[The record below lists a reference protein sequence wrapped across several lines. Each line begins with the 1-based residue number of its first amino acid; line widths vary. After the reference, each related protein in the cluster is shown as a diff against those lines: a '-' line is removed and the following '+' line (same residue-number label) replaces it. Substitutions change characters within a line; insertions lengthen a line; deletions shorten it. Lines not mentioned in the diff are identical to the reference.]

1 MTTTK
6 HLRLV
11 LVALAALTFG
21 APLAHGKGGPRNS
34 SPVRV
39 TNSSGGTAHGFTAP
53 PQRKPSV
60 VSRFDCA
67 GRHNCKPGVHII
79 RDHREQ
85 PGKYYV
91 HR

>member
-6 HLRLV
+6 NLCLT
-11 LVALAALTFG
+11 LAALAALTFG
-21 APLAHGKGGPRNS
+21 APFAHGKGGPRNS
-34 SPVRV
+34 SPARV
-39 TNSSGGTAHGFTAP
+39 TTTPGGTAHGFTAP

-67 GRHNCKPGVHII
+67 GRHNCKPGVTVI

-85 PGKYYV
+85 PGPFYV